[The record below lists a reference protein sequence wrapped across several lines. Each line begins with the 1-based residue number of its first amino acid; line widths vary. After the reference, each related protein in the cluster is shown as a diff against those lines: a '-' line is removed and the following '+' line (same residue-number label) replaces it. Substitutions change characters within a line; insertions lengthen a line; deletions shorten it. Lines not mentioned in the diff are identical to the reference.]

1 MTDTNIDGFLK
12 YRGKQ
17 VVVVIKSVSSSGMM
31 RKMDFY
37 VIYKNDLVR
46 INGAIERIADY
57 KLDKNGS
64 VIVGGC
70 GMDMIFS
77 VLSNFN
83 YAISTK
89 INKKMTKNYST
100 FFFNANLYK
109 LL

>member
-1 MTDTNIDGFLK
+1 MGTNIKSFLK
-12 YRGKQ
+12 YKGKQ
-17 VVVVIKSVSSSGMM
+17 IVVVIKTVSKSGMM

-46 INGAIERIADY
+46 INGAIEDIADY
-57 KLDKNGS
+57 KLDRNGS
-64 VIVGGC
+64 VIVSGC
-70 GMDMIFS
+70 GMDMVFS

-100 FFFNANLYK
+100 FFFNANNYK
-109 LL
+109 LI

>member
-1 MTDTNIDGFLK
+1 MEDKIKTLLK
-12 YRGKQ
+12 YRGKR
-17 VVVVIKSVSSSGMM
+17 VVVNIKSVSRSGMT

-37 VIYKNDLVR
+37 VLYKNDLVR
-46 INGAIERIADY
+46 INGAIEDIAGY
-57 KLDKNGS
+57 KLDKNGA

-70 GMDMIFS
+70 GMDMVFS

-100 FFFNANLYK
+100 FFFNADHYK